1 MGGHISSKKQDE
13 FEQERIDELH
23 LISKKFKQVDRRNVL
38 LVGPPQSGKTQLFN
52 AIIGKEYDPNYEQ
65 LDNAQ
70 LGFKVYSTNESR
82 YEHLKPMSV
91 HCVDTPGN
99 FMRTEIA
106 VDYYFQ
112 NCDIVFIVIDIS
124 LVLDEQ
130 KIDKCT

>member
-65 LDNAQ
+65 LDSA
-70 LGFKVYSTNESR
+70 
-82 YEHLKPMSV
+82 
-91 HCVDTPGN
+91 
-99 FMRTEIA
+99 
-106 VDYYFQ
+106 
-112 NCDIVFIVIDIS
+112 
-124 LVLDEQ
+124 
-130 KIDKCT
+130 